1 MLSQLL
7 NATLV
12 ASETG
17 GGHGG
22 HVELPM
28 DPVLYGV
35 IIMGALVAMMF
46 ITLAFSSLGN
56 RHEAVEEHADPHK
69 QHPNK
74 HDHGEASHR

>member
-1 MLSQLL
+1 MLSQFLT
-7 NATLV
+7 ATLI

-17 GGHGG
+17 GE

-35 IIMGALVAMMF
+35 IIMGALVALMLV
-46 ITLAFSSLGN
+46 TLAFSSLGN

-74 HDHGEASHR
+74 HDHGESSHR

>member
-17 GGHGG
+17 GEHGG

-28 DPVLYGV
+28 DPVLYGI
-35 IIMGALVAMMF
+35 IIMGALLALML

-74 HDHGEASHR
+74 HDPGDASRR

>member
-7 NATLV
+7 TATLI

-17 GGHGG
+17 GEHAV
-22 HVELPM
+22 VELPM
-28 DPVLYGV
+28 DPVLYGI
-35 IIMGALVAMMF
+35 IIMSALIGLMF
-46 ITLAFSSLGN
+46 VTLAFSSLGN

-74 HDHGEASHR
+74 HDHGESSHR